1 MFLTYLLSKHLM
13 SSSFS
18 TVDLLLNVGHAD
30 PSWRVLIFKR
40 ASLMPASCFGMI
52 EIAEGCP
59 IHPIRNG
66 SRSAP
71 TWRLVSDR
79 HDPPTFAG
87 VGVHYL
93 KFTSAIPFLDMTSGV
108 TVETVSNDSRR
119 VVTTRQAVSKSHPFC
134 DQLRIGC
141 IGHECSS
148 YILNLTSELPSFHRK
163 KVPTTSTTTI
173 TTIITKTKTERMPST
188 VPSSNDHFV
197 NKLLQF
203 RNYDHAFPLWGKCII
218 FIFLFWIYVGDIR
231 VTYTFCV
238 LIDHFP
244 YKSFLSLW
252 RKKLSDLTIFNS
264 SSEGKSILTPSSLIV
279 IHCD

>member
-1 MFLTYLLSKHLM
+1 
-13 SSSFS
+13 
-18 TVDLLLNVGHAD
+18 
-30 PSWRVLIFKR
+30 
-40 ASLMPASCFGMI
+40 MPASCFGMI

-93 KFTSAIPFLDMTSGV
+93 KFTSAIPFRDMTSGV
-108 TVETVSNDSRR
+108 TVETVGNDSRR
-119 VVTTRQAVSKSHPFC
+119 VVTTRQAVTKSHPFC
-134 DQLRIGC
+134 NPLRIGC
-141 IGHECSS
+141 TGHDCSS

-163 KVPTTSTTTI
+163 KVPTTSTTITTTI
-173 TTIITKTKTERMPST
+173 TTTTTTKTTTKTERMPNT

-203 RNYDHAFPLWGKCII
+203 RNCDMPSHCGAN
-218 FIFLFWIYVGDIR
+218 
-231 VTYTFCV
+231 VTYLF
-238 LIDHFP
+238 
-244 YKSFLSLW
+244 
-252 RKKLSDLTIFNS
+252 
-264 SSEGKSILTPSSLIV
+264 ILF
-279 IHCD
+279 

>member
-1 MFLTYLLSKHLM
+1 MCECLWPPFFRTKNIHTLHSAVYLCRSPVYCFKTHHL
-13 SSSFS
+13 
-18 TVDLLLNVGHAD
+18 
-30 PSWRVLIFKR
+30 R
-40 ASLMPASCFGMI
+40 ASFFSLVRMFVAAVFRTRN
-52 EIAEGCP
+52 
-59 IHPIRNG
+59 IHTLHSAVYYLCRLG
-66 SRSAP
+66 SSRSAP

-93 KFTSAIPFLDMTSGV
+93 KFTSAIPFRDMTSGV

-197 NKLLQF
+197 IKLLQF

-218 FIFLFWIYVGDIR
+218 FIFLF
-231 VTYTFCV
+231 
-238 LIDHFP
+238 
-244 YKSFLSLW
+244 
-252 RKKLSDLTIFNS
+252 
-264 SSEGKSILTPSSLIV
+264 
-279 IHCD
+279 